1 MKISLIAAVA
11 ANGVIGRD
19 NALPWRLRDDLRFF
33 VHKTLGHHVIMGRKN
48 YAAIGHSL
56 PRRPNIV
63 ISRNPDFRA
72 DCPVVSSLER
82 ALELAREAG
91 ESEAFIS
98 GGAEIYA
105 LALPL
110 ADTFYRT
117 RVLAAVPGDVSFPD
131 FAAGEWAVR
140 VESEHAANEHNEH
153 PFVIETLTRRM
164 TRRS

>member
-11 ANGVIGRD
+11 ANGVIGRN
-19 NALPWRLRDDLRFF
+19 NALPWRLRDDLRSF
-33 VHKTLGHHVIMGRKN
+33 VRRTLGHHVIMGRKQ
-48 YAAIGHSL
+48 YAAMGQPL

-72 DCPVVSSLER
+72 DCPVVSSLEL
-82 ALELAREAG
+82 ALELARAGG
-91 ESEAFIS
+91 ESEAFII

-117 RVLAAVPGDVSFPD
+117 RVLADVSGDVFFPD
-131 FAAGEWAVR
+131 LDASEWDVR
-140 VESEHAANEHNEH
+140 VESEHSADERNEH
-153 PFVIETLTRRM
+153 PFVIETLTRRK
-164 TRRS
+164 

>member
-19 NALPWRLRDDLRFF
+19 NGLPWRLRDDLRFF
-33 VHKTLGHHVIMGRKN
+33 AQKTLGHHVIMGRKQ
-48 YAAIGHSL
+48 YLSVGHAL

-63 ISRNPDFRA
+63 LSRNPNFRA
-72 DCPVVSSLER
+72 DCPVAGSLEQ
-82 ALELAREAG
+82 ALGLARSAG
-91 ESEAFIS
+91 ESEAFII

-117 RVLAAVPGDVSFPD
+117 RVLAEVPGDVFFPPID
-131 FAAGEWAVR
+131 PCAWDVQI
-140 VESEHAANEHNEH
+140 ESEHAADERNELA
-153 PFVIETLTRRM
+153 FVIETLRRKP
-164 TRRS
+164 SG